1 MPMNKAKLF
10 SILLAAL
17 FTFNLTACASDAS
30 DDIVTETGTTVPET
44 ITELSDADSRQ
55 LVSDD
60 LETVDFGGREF
71 NILSRTNF
79 TYEFDA
85 EQTGDIVDDAVYN
98 RNRTVEERFNIDIIT
113 HAYGEGNMANVL
125 EVSDKSI
132 LAGDDA
138 YQLISAYT
146 YLAATGSTNGNYM
159 NWYEM
164 PHINFDK
171 PWWAK
176 GFIEAASIHDTVFIA
191 TGDLSLLYNEVT
203 LAMLFNKELADEL
216 QIDNLYDTVR
226 DGEWTF
232 DKLIEYSALAAND
245 LNGDGIM
252 DQNDRWGLGINTYT
266 HIDCFLY
273 AFEVPVVEKNSEGIP
288 EMVINSEKMISVL
301 DKVYSFL
308 IDSGDVFVYEH
319 PTDSFEPGM
328 FESGKGL
335 FMTTWLGNCANL
347 REMDADFGIIPY
359 PKWDESQEHY
369 STYYLDR
376 TSSFLVPVIADVEFV
391 GTITEAI
398 AAESYKQVIPAF
410 YETALLTKFTRDNE
424 SQEMIELILSNVK
437 FDFGNIYTHT
447 IAGGGSGPGHL
458 LRLCILNKNKDFAS
472 VYASNEA
479 KFQSNL
485 GKLIEKFSEE

>member
-30 DDIVTETGTTVPET
+30 DDIVTETGTTVSET
-44 ITELSDADSRQ
+44 TTELSDADSRQ

-98 RNRTVEERFNIDIIT
+98 RNRTVEERFNVDIIT
-113 HAYGEGNMANVL
+113 HAYGEGNAANVL

-138 YQLISAYT
+138 YRLISAYT

-252 DQNDRWGLGINTYT
+252 DHNDRWGLGINTYT

-301 DKVYSFL
+301 DKVYRFL

-376 TSSFLVPVIADVEFV
+376 TSSFHEPVIADVEFV
-391 GTITEAI
+391 GTITEAM

-485 GKLIEKFSEE
+485 DKLSEKFIEE